1 LSKFVIAL
9 IVVLALIV
17 SGLMSLWRSRGQSM
31 GSPEVLERAKRRNEA
46 LAAEER
52 REGKD

>member
-1 LSKFVIAL
+1 MIKFIIAFIIVAAL
-9 IVVLALIV
+9 IY

-46 LAAEER
+46 LEAEER
-52 REGKD
+52 SEGKD